1 MSRLNIILNFLF
13 CIIDA
18 MIFINLLYIFKDNKS
33 EYKFTDNI
41 SIIAGISIA
50 IFFFTQLGIIP
61 YTKVI
66 LISIVL
72 FFITFLYELR
82 LYQQLLIVI
91 LYYFILIISELLI
104 TLLASNI
111 LSVGVDSIGKHNYSF
126 FFLGT
131 ISKFLSI
138 LILSLVK
145 RRFANRK
152 IILPIILNYIII
164 LILLISTISMVLL
177 FYSNLNSH
185 SKSIQFILF
194 LVCLF
199 TLFTSIGI
207 LIIYFYAN
215 DFYIDLQKETT
226 KKIYDKSYEKFIANA
241 ELRNDSL
248 AKIWH
253 DIGNHIKVLE
263 KMNKIENN
271 TDIEYVNSIKN
282 RLKSIPNTINTGN
295 KLIDIILNDKY
306 SEGIMKGIDFDIKA
320 IAPPEIDIDDMD
332 LSSILFNTIDNA
344 IEACLNYSGKNKYIY
359 LELYPDGNFLCY
371 KIKNTYTPIKNTSVK
386 NFYFNKKQYISSG
399 YGLSIIKD
407 IVNKYDGYMDI
418 NKDDKEYSVTIV
430 LHLNN
435 QSVQE
440 ITT

>member
-1 MSRLNIILNFLF
+1 MTKPNIILSFLF
-13 CIIDA
+13 SIIDN
-18 MIFINLLYIFKDNKS
+18 ILFISILS
-33 EYKFTDNI
+33 KFRNHKENYHIIDSLIVIII
-41 SIIAGISIA
+41 SIITSL
-50 IFFFTQLGIIP
+50 FTQFGITP
-61 YTKVI
+61 YIKI
-66 LISIVL
+66 LLISILL
-72 FFITFLYELR
+72 FLTTFLYELKS
-82 LYQQLLIVI
+82 YQRILVIV
-91 LYYFILIISELLI
+91 LYYFVLIISELLI

-111 LSVGVDSIGKHNYSF
+111 LQINIDNIGKYNYSF
-126 FFLGT
+126 FFLGI
-131 ISKFLSI
+131 ISKFLAI

-145 RRFANRK
+145 RKFANNK
-152 IILPIILNYIII
+152 IILPVILNYIIT
-164 LILLISTISMVLL
+164 LILSLSIISMVLL

-271 TDIEYVNSIKN
+271 TDIEYINSIKN

-435 QSVQE
+435 HLVQE